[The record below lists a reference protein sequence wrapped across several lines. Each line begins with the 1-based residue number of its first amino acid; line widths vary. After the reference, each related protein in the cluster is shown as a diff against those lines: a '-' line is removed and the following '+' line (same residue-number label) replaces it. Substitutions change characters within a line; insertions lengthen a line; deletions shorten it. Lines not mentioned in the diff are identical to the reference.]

1 MDYFDQYWWLI
12 FPILGMG
19 MGFFGMYSAHRTR
32 AEKIKLIR
40 FYVEQGKEPPPAL
53 LATLSETGNDDGC
66 GGTRSGR
73 ITSLVSSFTV
83 FAALALAFGYTGWRT
98 GETVFIALGLGFAP
112 AALVMLIM
120 LIYRLRSDRKD

>member
-1 MDYFDQYWWLI
+1 MDYFHQYWWLI

-19 MGFFGMYSAHRTR
+19 MGFFSMYSAHRART
-32 AEKIKLIR
+32 EKIRLIR

-53 LATLSETGNDDGC
+53 LATLSDNDSTDGC

-73 ITSLVSSFTV
+73 ITSLVSAFTV

-112 AALVMLIM
+112 AALIMLIL
-120 LIYRLRSDRKD
+120 LIYRLRTERKD